1 MNQFDIKI
9 ARIIK
14 QSLEKDDN
22 EKNMETMARALL
34 VSSLKLRIK
43 IIRQWEKRDKVDLTS
58 KERRYVLENHFN
70 DLISMLYPQLIEEIL
85 KEDEHEE
92 RKV

>member
-1 MNQFDIKI
+1 MNQFDIKL
-9 ARIIK
+9 ARIVK
-14 QSLEKDDN
+14 QALDKDDS
-22 EKNMETMARALL
+22 ERNMESMARALL

-43 IIRQWEKRDKVDLTS
+43 IIRQWEKRDQVELTS
-58 KERRYVLENHFN
+58 KERQYVLENHFN
-70 DLISMLYPQLIEEIL
+70 DLISMLYPQLIKEAL